1 MHHVVCVMQPPR
13 MFSITAMIA
22 LENFQPPTSCIKQIF
37 CNYSTGEKKK
47 IQYRTS
53 TQENWVVFLFSTFPS
68 LMSLGQSLQLH
79 VPHFSQLKNGESI
92 FIYPPHRGVVRS
104 HSDLWSAFT
113 LNLEK
118 HCVSI
123 KCYIINHC

>member
-1 MHHVVCVMQPPR
+1 MHHVVCVMQPST

-22 LENFQPPTSCIKQIF
+22 LENFQPPTSGIQHF
-37 CNYSTGEKKK
+37 LQLFHRRKKK

-53 TQENWVVFLFSTFPS
+53 IQENWVVFLFLTFPS
-68 LMSLGQSLQLH
+68 LVILDKSLQLH
-79 VPHFSQLKNGESI
+79 VPHFSQLKNVESTL
-92 FIYPPHRGVVRS
+92 IYPPHRGVVRS

-113 LNLEK
+113 PNLEK
-118 HCVSI
+118 HFVSI